1 MAVKEVPEFT
11 GSVNAVESAVHEV
24 PEYTGVMGTA
34 GDQAAPTVDK
44 PTEEVRVLSDK
55 INRRCSCRTSK
66 RLGTRHATFK
76 VQKSK
81 RPKSTRYGI

>member
-1 MAVKEVPEFT
+1 MKLRNSP
-11 GSVNAVESAVHEV
+11 GGVNGGESAIHEV

-55 INRRCSCRTSK
+55 STGVVVAGLARDLAPDMHLK
-66 RLGTRHATFK
+66 FK
-76 VQKSK
+76 K
-81 RPKSTRYGI
+81 